1 MKEEPKVEE
10 ETKRPGVEFVP
21 GLILRIQV
29 QGGRFYS
36 NLLKFMPSA
45 ALH

>member
-10 ETKRPGVEFVP
+10 ETKKPGVEFVH

-29 QGGRFYS
+29 QGGRFLS
-36 NLLKFMPSA
+36 NLLKFKPGA